1 MRAATLAL
9 TAAVG
14 LATMAISAQA
24 APLAP
29 ATAGEHSAAIVRI
42 AGGCGFGWHP
52 TPFGYCAPNH
62 FRRLHRVIPRDYIE
76 EWDEYDTY

>member
-1 MRAATLAL
+1 MRAATMAL

-14 LATMAISAQA
+14 LAMTAIAAQA

-29 ATAGEHSAAIVRI
+29 VATGAPAAAIVRT

-52 TPFGYCAPNH
+52 TPWGDCAPNR
-62 FRRLHRVIPRDYIE
+62 FVRRHRFIPRDYIE
-76 EWDEYDTY
+76 EWDEYDYY

>member
-14 LATMAISAQA
+14 LAMTAVSAQA

-29 ATAGEHSAAIVRI
+29 ATAGEHLAAIVQI

-52 TPFGYCAPNH
+52 TPWGDCVPNR
-62 FRRLHRVIPRDYIE
+62 FRLHRVPRDYIE
-76 EWDEYDTY
+76 EWDEYDYY